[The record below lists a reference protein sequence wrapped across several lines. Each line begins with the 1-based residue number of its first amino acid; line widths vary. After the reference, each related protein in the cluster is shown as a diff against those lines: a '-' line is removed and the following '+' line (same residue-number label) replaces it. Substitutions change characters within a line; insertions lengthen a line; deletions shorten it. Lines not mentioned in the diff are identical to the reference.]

1 MGLDIK
7 ITKKEEGT
15 YIIVLNGSIDTETF
29 TDLEEKLKNIFVEGV
44 KAVVM
49 DMAGV
54 DFISSMG
61 LGVIVWA
68 RKSARRNKLSLT
80 MINLQPQIQKLFNLM
95 KLAPNIHIHDHP
107 EGDKYIAQ
115 IVKDEVEKRKS

>member
-7 ITKKEEGT
+7 ITKEEGT

-44 KAVVM
+44 KAVVL

-68 RKSARRNKLSLT
+68 RKSARRNNLSLT
-80 MINLQPQIQKLFNLM
+80 ITNLQPQIQKLFNLM
-95 KLAPNIHIHDHP
+95 KLAPNIHIHDQP

-115 IVKDEVEKRKS
+115 IVKDEVEKRKN